1 MLGSESGVN
10 GGWKS
15 YFRSSSRNLTGSSI
29 VWRVVYLYYFQAVCD
44 LVGGLNPPGSKL
56 FINDLTH
63 STSSRWEEVQAEQK
77 ERDAQVVHR
86 Y

>member
-10 GGWKS
+10 GGWRS
-15 YFRSSSRNLTGSSI
+15 YFRSSLRNLTGASI
-29 VWRVVYLYYFQAVCD
+29 VWRVVYLYYSQAVCD
-44 LVGGLNPPGSKL
+44 LVGGLNPPRSKL
-56 FINDLTH
+56 FIYDLTH

-77 ERDAQVVHR
+77 ERDAEFVHR